1 MNSSL
6 ENELSFR
13 GTCLLSNEDYQG
25 CNVSNSMDLPGNTLG
40 PGLET
45 VRDALAD
52 EVVPTLMLSNTGF
65 DYK

>member
-6 ENELSFR
+6 EKELSFR
-13 GTCLLSNEDYQG
+13 GTCLLYEDHQG
-25 CNVSNSMDLPGNTLG
+25 CNVSNSKDLPGNTLG